1 MNYNL
6 NTIFIMDKIEVQK
19 EIEKILNSH
28 ESKLHQLVSDGYRI
42 VIKLGKDK
50 PANVEVTKQIDTGG
64 RNSGIRIQHDG
75 ISDVFSSKEAL
86 LFVVKTIGCKRF
98 HENQG
103 RAVIVSRDKPTNL
116 PENKIEKVVDEDG
129 EWFVTTNAGINQR
142 VALLNNVFTRLEMDW
157 TAERV

>member
-1 MNYNL
+1 
-6 NTIFIMDKIEVQK
+6 MDKIEEQK
-19 EIEKILNSH
+19 EIEKILNSL
-28 ESKLHQLVSDGYRI
+28 ESKLHLLVSDGYRI
-42 VIKLGKDK
+42 VIKLGKDE
-50 PANVEVTKQIDTGG
+50 PANVEVTKQIDTAG
-64 RNSGIRIQHDG
+64 RISSIRIQHDG

-142 VALLNNVFTRLEMDW
+142 VALLNNVVTRLEMDW

>member
-1 MNYNL
+1 MRASYN
-6 NTIFIMDKIEVQK
+6 N
-19 EIEKILNSH
+19 
-28 ESKLHQLVSDGYRI
+28 LVSDGYRI
-42 VIKLGKDK
+42 VIKLGKDEL
-50 PANVEVTKQIDTGG
+50 ANVEVTKQIDTAG

-75 ISDVFSSKEAL
+75 VSDVFSSKEAL
-86 LFVVKTIGCKRF
+86 LFVVKSIGCKRF

-129 EWFVTTNAGINQR
+129 EWFVTANAGINQR

>member
-1 MNYNL
+1 
-6 NTIFIMDKIEVQK
+6 MDKIEVQK

-42 VIKLGKDK
+42 VIKLGKNE
-50 PANVEVTKQIDTGG
+50 PANVEVTKQIDTAG
-64 RNSGIRIQHDG
+64 RISSIRIQHDG
-75 ISDVFSSKEAL
+75 ISDVLSSKEAL

-103 RAVIVSRDKPTNL
+103 RAVIVSRDKPMNL

>member
-1 MNYNL
+1 
-6 NTIFIMDKIEVQK
+6 MDKIEAQK

-42 VIKLGKDK
+42 VIKLVKDE
-50 PANVEVTKQIDTGG
+50 PANVEVTKLIDTAG

-75 ISDVFSSKEAL
+75 VSDSLSSKEAL
-86 LFVVKTIGCKRF
+86 LFVVKTIGCKKF

-103 RAVIVSRDKPTNL
+103 RAVVVSRDKPTNL
-116 PENKIEKVVDEDG
+116 PENKIEKVVDKDG